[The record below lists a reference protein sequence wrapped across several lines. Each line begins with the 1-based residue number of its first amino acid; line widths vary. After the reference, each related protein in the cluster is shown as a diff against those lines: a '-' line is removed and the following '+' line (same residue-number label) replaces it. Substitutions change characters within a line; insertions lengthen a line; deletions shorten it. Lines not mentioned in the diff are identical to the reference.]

1 MMRMAPPEP
10 PLRVAVGDDDGLRRI
25 RYRLWQVSILALTF
39 TVTAWTWTLPPIYD
53 MPILG
58 IGALLI
64 AKHVIIAVL
73 VMGLG
78 VDRSRRGRA

>member
-10 PLRVAVGDDDGLRRI
+10 PLRVALDDGDGLRRL

-39 TVTAWTWTLPPIYD
+39 TVTAWTWTLPPIYE

-58 IGALLI
+58 ISALLI
-64 AKHVIIAVL
+64 AKHIVIAVF
-73 VMGLG
+73 VMGIG
-78 VDRSRRGRA
+78 VDRGRR